1 MEYVNLAID
10 GIVLGCA
17 YAFVALGFHL
27 IYRTS
32 GVLDFAQGDKAVIGG
47 LIALDLVNSHVP
59 LLLTLLL
66 VIVIGFGLGIVY
78 EVVVIRYTRRLG
90 IVPAIIATV
99 GASLLLENG
108 QQMIWGSN
116 SSPLPSLTSGGFH
129 IGSINILWQNIWT
142 VGILA
147 LAVLGL
153 MWFLN
158 RTRFGKGMVAS
169 ASDPVA
175 ASTLGINPSLV
186 RSVAFGLAFSLAVVG
201 GVLVAPFTLVGGAIG
216 ATFTL
221 KGFTGAILGGL
232 ESAVGVVVGAIML
245 GLIESIGGKFIPN
258 SYLNPLDYT
267 ILLVVLLI
275 KPSGL
280 MGPRRQRLA

>member
-1 MEYVNLAID
+1 MEYVSLAID

-59 LLLTLLL
+59 LILTLLL

-78 EVVVIRYTRRLG
+78 EVVVIRYTRKLG

-142 VGILA
+142 
-147 LAVLGL
+147 
-153 MWFLN
+153 
-158 RTRFGKGMVAS
+158 
-169 ASDPVA
+169 
-175 ASTLGINPSLV
+175 
-186 RSVAFGLAFSLAVVG
+186 
-201 GVLVAPFTLVGGAIG
+201 
-216 ATFTL
+216 
-221 KGFTGAILGGL
+221 
-232 ESAVGVVVGAIML
+232 
-245 GLIESIGGKFIPN
+245 
-258 SYLNPLDYT
+258 
-267 ILLVVLLI
+267 
-275 KPSGL
+275 
-280 MGPRRQRLA
+280 